1 MLVVPGHLIFFY
13 IIYLV
18 QGQSV
23 INSQTFV
30 VLYLLAGLIQV
41 TILLYLAEVMVRL
54 TWHQAMDPDNHCIP
68 YLTGLGDLLGTSL
81 LALCFFTDWLL
92 KSKAELG
99 DISELASG
107 PP

>member
-41 TILLYLAEVMVRL
+41 SLTAAAEVHSWVVS
-54 TWHQAMDPDNHCIP
+54 QQP
-68 YLTGLGDLLGTSL
+68 
-81 LALCFFTDWLL
+81 
-92 KSKAELG
+92 
-99 DISELASG
+99 
-107 PP
+107 